1 MVYYKELIARIK
13 TDFHFSWQEISALL
27 VAIVVT
33 GFVFSFRDWGGAEF
47 DAATGLGNLILLIV
61 VAAIS
66 FSFRLSCQK
75 IYGLVEAHKVEFRVW
90 WLGMLLALV
99 IAFVSRGYIPLVL
112 LGVATVGFMVRQR
125 LGEFRYG
132 FSYWVNGVISY
143 WGVMGSLILAILFAI
158 GAFFYPE
165 SYFFTKGVSLNL
177 IMAACSLI
185 PIPQLEGLNIFFGS
199 RKLYFFGIFLV
210 LLAFVLLWLTR
221 TAFGLIF
228 AIIAGIVYAA
238 VYLAIGSE
246 K

>member
-1 MVYYKELIARIK
+1 
-13 TDFHFSWQEISALL
+13 
-27 VAIVVT
+27 
-33 GFVFSFRDWGGAEF
+33 
-47 DAATGLGNLILLIV
+47 
-61 VAAIS
+61 
-66 FSFRLSCQK
+66 
-75 IYGLVEAHKVEFRVW
+75 
-90 WLGMLLALV
+90 
-99 IAFVSRGYIPLVL
+99 
-112 LGVATVGFMVRQR
+112 
-125 LGEFRYG
+125 
-132 FSYWVNGVISY
+132 
-143 WGVMGSLILAILFAI
+143 
-158 GAFFYPE
+158 
-165 SYFFTKGVSLNL
+165 L